1 MTMNVNAKIGDIQL
15 PQPSHAGKA
24 TLAQALMQRKSI
36 RELDAG
42 RAIDDAIISDLLWS
56 ARGINRP
63 DEGKLTSPTA
73 LNRQEIDVYLFD
85 KTGVYLYDAANN
97 RLVAKAEG
105 DHRKLLAGAGGFV
118 QDFVMDAPI
127 SLVMIAD
134 LDKFSDIG
142 NAEQARLMG
151 ACDAGI
157 VSQNINLYCA
167 ATGLATV
174 SRATMDSKGI
184 IELLGLSPGH
194 LPILNNPVGYAK

>member
-1 MTMNVNAKIGDIQL
+1 MTVNAKIGDIQL

-24 TLAQALMQRKSI
+24 TLEQALMQRKSI
-36 RELDAG
+36 REFDAG
-42 RAIDDAIISDLLWS
+42 RPIDVAIISDLLWS

-63 DEGKLTSPTA
+63 AEGKLTSPTA

-105 DHRKLLAGAGGFV
+105 DHRKLLAGAGGFG

-134 LDKFSDIG
+134 LDKFSGIG
-142 NAEQARLMG
+142 NAEQTRLMG

-157 VSQNINLYCA
+157 VCQNINLFCA
-167 ATGLATV
+167 ANGLATV
-174 SRATMDSKGI
+174 PRASMDSKGI